1 MHPTGYAY
9 STLLNAHVLAGD
21 LAGGARVFEAM
32 MASKCRPNLVVYT
45 TMLKGFCAAG
55 DLTAA
60 VHLLR
65 RMAHGSPPLMADI
78 RALNTFLR
86 GCVRCGDAV
95 AARWAF
101 ALAGSAWHVLIT

>member
-1 MHPTGYAY
+1 M
-9 STLLNAHVLAGD
+9 
-21 LAGGARVFEAM
+21 
-32 MASKCRPNLVVYT
+32 
-45 TMLKGFCAAG
+45 
-55 DLTAA
+55 TAA

-101 ALAGSAWHVLIT
+101 ALAGSAWRVLIT